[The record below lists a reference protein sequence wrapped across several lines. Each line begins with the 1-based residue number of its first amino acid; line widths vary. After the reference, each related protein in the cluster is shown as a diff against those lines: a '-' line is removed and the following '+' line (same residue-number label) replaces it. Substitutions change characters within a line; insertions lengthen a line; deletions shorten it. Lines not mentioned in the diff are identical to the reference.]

1 MTRIFSF
8 CLLLL
13 YLVSP
18 QSEAQ
23 AQTPLKIVAH
33 ELTPLAWQEDGQAHG
48 IVFDLVQ
55 AIQSELDVSYPTQF
69 LPFKRGIYL
78 TQTNPGYLFYPSL
91 RTPERETKF
100 KWVGPLLKCRGVLYQ
115 LANRPQVKSL
125 EELYALRQIGVLLGS
140 SSDDYLSSLGLK
152 NLRRSHTRD
161 DALRLLDLQRID
173 GLVMVDTTFPPLM
186 QKLQIPPE
194 RITANPLELYQA
206 DYYLLFSLSTPDE
219 QIQQWQQALDKVLRE
234 QGEKIFARYQLPS
247 PTVSHTRQDGASDR

>member
-78 TQTNPGYLFYPSL
+78 TQNNPGYLFYPSL

-161 DALRLLDLQRID
+161 DALRLLDLQRI
-173 GLVMVDTTFPPLM
+173 
-186 QKLQIPPE
+186 
-194 RITANPLELYQA
+194 TANPLELYQA
-206 DYYLLFSLSTPDE
+206 DYYLLCSLSTPDE

>member
-1 MTRIFSF
+1 MTRLFSF

-23 AQTPLKIVAH
+23 AQTPLKIVAR

-78 TQTNPGYLFYPSL
+78 TQNNPDTSL
-91 RTPERETKF
+91 LPVCAPRSATKF
-100 KWVGPLLKCRGVLYQ
+100 KMGWSSSQVPWRFYQ

-125 EELYALRQIGVLLGS
+125 
-140 SSDDYLSSLGLK
+140 
-152 NLRRSHTRD
+152 RSIC
-161 DALRLLDLQRID
+161 AMS
-173 GLVMVDTTFPPLM
+173 GLVRCQQFHDDTSSPGPARTCVAAILAMMPCAYWICSVSM
-186 QKLQIPPE
+186 
-194 RITANPLELYQA
+194 A
-206 DYYLLFSLSTPDE
+206 LSWWTPHS
-219 QIQQWQQALDKVLRE
+219 R
-234 QGEKIFARYQLPS
+234 
-247 PTVSHTRQDGASDR
+247 H